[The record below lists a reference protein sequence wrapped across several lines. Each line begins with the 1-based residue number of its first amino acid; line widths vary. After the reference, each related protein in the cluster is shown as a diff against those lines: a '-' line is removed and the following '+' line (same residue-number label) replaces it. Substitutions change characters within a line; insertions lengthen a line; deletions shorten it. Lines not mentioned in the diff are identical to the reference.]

1 MTQINN
7 FISLWFM
14 MVSAAL
20 IALGSFACK
29 YLIQIDGIY
38 LTMLV
43 SFVGGG
49 ILMWWVVSIS
59 SFSRVVPFA
68 WSSIFIRVVFSLF
81 AQLFF
86 FISLSNGSLLIT
98 ILLFN
103 TSPLFIPVIR
113 FLFYKQSVGYFNF
126 ACIIISFLGIY
137 LILGV
142 GEGNVNT
149 YSLCALF
156 AGVLNAA
163 SQVVLYNAS
172 KKEDV
177 FIINLWIYTFIGMLL
192 LPFNISA
199 ISSLNE
205 VSMKPVVIWVS
216 VAIIIFGISSQIFR
230 VKAFKY
236 TKDPSLIAPA
246 MYFSVIVAALLDVV
260 FYDSSIGYMEMI
272 GILMVCVSSILS
284 LIRK

>member
-1 MTQINN
+1 
-7 FISLWFM
+7 

-156 AGVLNAA
+156 CG
-163 SQVVLYNAS
+163 SFKCS
-172 KKEDV
+172 
-177 FIINLWIYTFIGMLL
+177 
-192 LPFNISA
+192 
-199 ISSLNE
+199 ISSCFIQCKQKRRCVYYKSLDIYIYRH
-205 VSMKPVVIWVS
+205 VIATV
-216 VAIIIFGISSQIFR
+216 
-230 VKAFKY
+230 
-236 TKDPSLIAPA
+236 
-246 MYFSVIVAALLDVV
+246 
-260 FYDSSIGYMEMI
+260 
-272 GILMVCVSSILS
+272 
-284 LIRK
+284 